1 MVDVHRARERTIGPV
16 VPDGATLAHTTVE
29 VDGTDLHLAH
39 VELGPADGATV
50 VLLHGEPTYSR
61 LWRDV
66 MVPLAHA
73 GLRAV
78 APDLVG
84 FGRSD
89 KPTDLDW
96 YTFEHLTAALDA
108 HLDAVA
114 PGPLTLVVHDW
125 GGVLGL
131 PWTVEHPERV
141 QRLVILDT
149 GLYSPGGFVSDSWQ
163 AFRDFVER
171 TPELPIAFLVDGGTH
186 RDLSDEEKAA
196 YDAPFPDAASQ
207 AGARALPLLVPRA
220 DDDPGAARLSWT
232 REQLADWQAPTIVLW
247 GGADTVLPVSIG
259 ESFARTIPNCDE
271 VEVIPDAGHFLQEDA
286 GADIGARI
294 AAFVADSQPDRVSA
308 PLA

>member
-1 MVDVHRARERTIGPV
+1 MVDVHRASDVTIGAV
-16 VPDGATLAHTTVE
+16 VPTGATLGHTVVE
-29 VDGTDLHLAH
+29 VDGTELRLAH
-39 VELGPADGATV
+39 VELGPADGPMV

-61 LWRDV
+61 LWREV
-66 MVPLAHA
+66 MPPLADA

-89 KPTDLDW
+89 KPTELGW

-108 HLDAVA
+108 HLNALA

-131 PWTVEHPERV
+131 PWAVEHPERV
-141 QRLVILDT
+141 ERLVLLDT
-149 GLYSPGGFVSDSWQ
+149 GLYSPGGLASGSWQ

-171 TPELPIAFLVDGGTH
+171 TPQLPIGLLVDGGTH
-186 RDLSDEEKAA
+186 RALSAEEKAA

-220 DDDPGAARLSWT
+220 DDDPGAARLSWA
-232 REQLADWQAPTIVLW
+232 REQLARWHAPTIVLW
-247 GGADTVLPVSIG
+247 GGADAVLPVSIG
-259 ESFARTIPNCDE
+259 ESFARTIPHCDD
-271 VEVIPDAGHFLQEDA
+271 VEVIPNAGHFLQEDA
-286 GADIGARI
+286 GDRIGARI
-294 AAFVADSQPDRVSA
+294 ARFVTDTA
-308 PLA
+308 PGQI

>member
-1 MVDVHRARERTIGPV
+1 MVEVHRAREVTIGPV
-16 VPDGATLAHTTVE
+16 VPDGARLGHTSVE
-29 VDGTDLHLAH
+29 VDGTELELAH
-39 VELGPADGATV
+39 VELGPADGPTV

-66 MVPLAHA
+66 MPPLAEA

-108 HLDAVA
+108 HLQALA
-114 PGPLTLVVHDW
+114 PEPFAFAVHDW

-131 PWTVEHPERV
+131 PWAVEHPDRV
-141 QRLVILDT
+141 HRLVILDT
-149 GLYSPGGFVSDSWQ
+149 GLYSPGGFASETWQ

-186 RDLSDEEKAA
+186 RELTDEEKAA
-196 YDAPFPDAASQ
+196 YEAPFPDAASQ

-220 DDDPGAARLSWT
+220 DDDPGAQRLSWA
-232 REQLADWQAPTIVLW
+232 REQLSHWHAPTIVLW
-247 GGADTVLPVSIG
+247 GAADNVLPASIG
-259 ESFARTIPNCDE
+259 ESFAAAIPDCGE
-271 VEVIPDAGHFLQEDA
+271 VELIEDAGHFLQEDA
-286 GADIGARI
+286 GEQIGTRI
-294 AAFVADSQPDRVSA
+294 ARFVAETEPSQP
-308 PLA
+308 